1 MTAWLW
7 ILGALLW
14 TAIVAT
20 AWVSI
25 ARRAN
30 RATPPDQVIR

>member
-20 AWVSI
+20 AWISI

-30 RATPPDQVIR
+30 PAPPDDQMTR